1 MRFIFR
7 ATDRSIVSTKQQ
19 KEVPMRF
26 ISLTSVFI
34 WLLGIFLWVEPVLAE
49 FSFKG
54 KTVRMISPGSVG
66 GGTDRAGRLVGQFLP
81 KYLPGNPRL
90 VYQSIPGAGG
100 VKGTNYFYQRV
111 KPDGLSLMQSMGAMA
126 DPNILRMG
134 NVRFNPLEFPVI
146 GGFNRGGSVFFVR
159 KGLTKRLY
167 DRSAEPVVVAAASG
181 LWSWS
186 SVILWG
192 QEFLGWNARWVLG
205 YPGTTAF
212 IKAIRSGEADM
223 SATGNAY
230 LLDGLKDD
238 KVVDLIAQEGILS
251 GGKYIPRS
259 SYRDVPVFP
268 ELLKKGNV
276 SKLAWRA
283 YTSWN
288 GVAGADKWLGLPP
301 GTPKEVVQT
310 YRRAFEKLVK
320 DPEFLKLARKQL
332 SVDIQPLYAKE
343 LTKMIRDL
351 VNTPD
356 EAVKYAAKLRV
367 KYGLP
372 GGIK

>member
-1 MRFIFR
+1 MGSKLRVREGLIF
-7 ATDRSIVSTKQQ
+7 ATKFR
-19 KEVPMRF
+19 KEVSMGF
-26 ISLTSVFI
+26 IGLTSVFI
-34 WLLGIFLWVEPVLAE
+34 WLLGIFLWVEPLLAE

-90 VYQSIPGAGG
+90 VYQTIPGAGG

-111 KPDGLSLMQSMGAMA
+111 KPDGLSLVQSMGAMV
-126 DPNILRMG
+126 DPNLLRMG
-134 NVRFNPLEFPVI
+134 NVKFNPLEFPVI
-146 GGFNRGGSVFFVR
+146 GGFSRGGSVFFVR
-159 KGLTKRLY
+159 KGLAKRLY

-205 YPGTTAF
+205 YPGTASF
-212 IKAIRSGEADM
+212 IKAVRSGEADM

-230 LLDGLKDD
+230 LLDSLRDD

-259 SYRDVPVFP
+259 SYKDVPVFP

-276 SKLAWRA
+276 PKLAWQA

-288 GVAGADKWLGLPP
+288 GVAAADKWLGLAP
-301 GTPKEVVQT
+301 GTPKEIVQT

-320 DPEFLKLARKQL
+320 DPKFLKLARKQL
-332 SVDIQPLYAKE
+332 SVDIQPLYADE
-343 LTKMIRDL
+343 LTKIIRDL

-356 EAVKYAAKLRV
+356 EAVNYAAKLRV

-372 GGIK
+372 GGIN